1 VGIDKVVGK
10 GMGIAVADYDGDS
23 RPDAFVANDNARNI
37 LLKNQGGKKIA
48 EVGLEAG
55 IAFNGD
61 GRQISGMGAD
71 FRDYDGDGLPDI
83 VMTGLKGETF
93 ELFRNRGDG
102 SFQDASGRSG
112 LLGLS
117 RALSGWGC
125 GLVDLDNDGWLDL
138 FIANGGLD
146 ASEPQA
152 NRIFRN
158 QSGRF
163 TDVSA
168 NAGQDFQVPR
178 LHRGVAFADFDNDG
192 RLDIA
197 VTSINEPIELWMN
210 KTPQRHWL
218 QLSLTGKRSNRSAL
232 GAKVICKGWQRTQVT
247 SVANSVG
254 YASASDLRIHLGL
267 GDDQRVSLEI
277 HWPSGAVQ
285 KLPNIQADQRLYIEE
300 PAPATP
306 ESHK

>member
-1 VGIDKVVGK
+1 VGRPWFFTTTTATALLPTSPTKLGSTRSSAKVWESRWLI
-10 GMGIAVADYDGDS
+10 MTATGDLTYS
-23 RPDAFVANDNARNI
+23 
-37 LLKNQGGKKIA
+37 
-48 EVGLEAG
+48 
-55 IAFNGD
+55 
-61 GRQISGMGAD
+61 
-71 FRDYDGDGLPDI
+71 
-83 VMTGLKGETF
+83 
-93 ELFRNRGDG
+93 
-102 SFQDASGRSG
+102 
-112 LLGLS
+112 
-117 RALSGWGC
+117 
-125 GLVDLDNDGWLDL
+125 NDGWLDL